1 MSTSQVLPAADLLLK
16 QFIRLAQ
23 EYTDASTPQDNLLA
37 SVSSDWR
44 YERALQGIKLL
55 AQHHAGMLVSTLIA
69 WRQNVNE
76 EIKKNFSSSGV
87 VNVHGLCKR
96 AAMEILFLEAS
107 MVVLDEYVPEFFQDR
122 NFNSFFASIQPVA
135 FRWLLHAEE
144 YVPHADLAS
153 VRQHVVSVSARI
165 LGAVSKIRL
174 SDVTTQ
180 FVERLDERVNPK
192 KDIGAR
198 AADLTLQRSQLLK
211 LCSGPRFRCC

>member
-1 MSTSQVLPAADLLLK
+1 MANASLTYTSTAKHHIILC
-16 QFIRLAQ
+16 
-23 EYTDASTPQDNLLA
+23 
-37 SVSSDWR
+37 
-44 YERALQGIKLL
+44 ALCY
-55 AQHHAGMLVSTLIA
+55 S
-69 WRQNVNE
+69 
-76 EIKKNFSSSGV
+76 
-87 VNVHGLCKR
+87 
-96 AAMEILFLEAS
+96 
-107 MVVLDEYVPEFFQDR
+107 
-122 NFNSFFASIQPVA
+122 VA